1 MARHILLE
9 CLNDILERDVYP
21 ESLKLASIVSIYKK
35 VDATQMKNYR
45 PIALLQALYNIFAGL
60 IKNRLIETYDPL
72 VQKSQYG
79 FRPKKS
85 TSQAIF
91 IAWRLIDISERTGSN
106 LS

>member
-1 MARHILLE
+1 
-9 CLNDILERDVYP
+9 
-21 ESLKLASIVSIYKK
+21 
-35 VDATQMKNYR
+35 MKNYR
-45 PIALLQALYNIFAGL
+45 PIALLQTLYNIFAGL
-60 IKNRLIETYDPL
+60 KKNRLIETYDPW

-91 IAWRLIDISERTGSN
+91 IARRLKDISERTGSN